1 MIAVR
6 SGMEGRNWLEKPVED
21 ADKFSA
27 FVTFKFSY
35 AIVGFP
41 LLSAGL
47 DEYGFLT
54 TGRLVVYNT
63 AYFPFQCRCNGND
76 QTAVTHGGCYVF
88 VHNALGLGIS

>member
-6 SGMEGRNWLEKPVED
+6 RRWRAQLVGEVRQD
-21 ADKFSA
+21 ADNFSA

-35 AIVGFP
+35 AIVGFHYF
-41 LLSAGL
+41 GRL
-47 DEYGFLT
+47 DEYGFT

-76 QTAVTHGGCYVF
+76 QTAVTHGGRYVF